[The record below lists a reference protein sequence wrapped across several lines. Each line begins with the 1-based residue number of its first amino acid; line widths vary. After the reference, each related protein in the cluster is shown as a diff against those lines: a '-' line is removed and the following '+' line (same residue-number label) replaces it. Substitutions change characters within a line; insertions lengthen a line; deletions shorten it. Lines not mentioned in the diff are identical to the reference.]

1 MMHTVVMLAHSLKA
15 SNCSCASPESN
26 SSAASVTE
34 LVGELAQDSKTL
46 LAAEMALWNRTVG
59 EKSGEEKQELYIYYV
74 SCSIHAQ
81 MLYTPMCTDIN
92 IPCV

>member
-1 MMHTVVMLAHSLKA
+1 MHTVVMLAHSLKA

-46 LAAEMALWNRTVG
+46 LAAAMALWNRTVG
-59 EKSGEEKQELYIYYV
+59 EKSGEEKQELYI
-74 SCSIHAQ
+74 SC
-81 MLYTPMCTDIN
+81 
-92 IPCV
+92 